1 MRARITAPSGYA
13 MVALLVGLSVM
24 SVAATLALPVWKQAA
39 QREKEAELI
48 FRGEQYKRAVA
59 LFQRRAGPGVLPP
72 DIDFLVENRFL
83 RRAYRDP
90 MTSGDFEVIRR
101 GGVSGPARAGEP
113 PGVVGVVSRSQE
125 RSIRLYGD
133 RDVYNE
139 WLFVHQEP
147 SSGPGPTGTTP
158 SPTPPRGA
166 GETGGPG
173 GRSDVR
179 E

>member
-1 MRARITAPSGYA
+1 MRAKATDPSGYA

-24 SVAATLALPVWKQAA
+24 SIAATIALPVWKQAA

-48 FRGEQYKRAVA
+48 FRGEQYVRAVA
-59 LFQRRAGPGVLPP
+59 LFQRRAGPGALPP

-90 MTSGDFEVIRR
+90 MTDGDFEVIRR
-101 GGVSGPARAGEP
+101 GGASGPARAGEA
-113 PGVVGVVSRSQE
+113 PGIAGVVSRSQA
-125 RSIRLYGD
+125 RSIQVYGD
-133 RDVYNE
+133 RNTYNE
-139 WLFVHQEP
+139 WLFVHQEEP
-147 SSGPGPTGTTP
+147 SSPGPRGNVP
-158 SPTPPRGA
+158 SPGPPRGS
-166 GETGGPG
+166 GEAGGPE